1 MKVYAYTPYGKSLC
15 DVDAK
20 IGFSSEMTDDDT
32 KLVYYNYRYYAPL
45 IARWIKKDP
54 AEERQGGNMMAF
66 IFNTPISAFDYLGL
80 ACCGGEYYFPLLF
93 GYCDLGSVKHVYS
106 RITDCCIEGEAVYS
120 RLDNWDVKICFSEMG
135 LVPIPHAWIES
146 GNIARGYYAADKWW
160 SSPAIDIGIVQDEE
174 GYFRRTP
181 GFSIWGGRKICI
193 PVPLRKCA
201 YDISKFNDCLAN
213 IQLKR
218 SIYTLF
224 H

>member
-1 MKVYAYTPYGKSLC
+1 
-15 DVDAK
+15 
-20 IGFSSEMTDDDT
+20 
-32 KLVYYNYRYYAPL
+32 
-45 IARWIKKDP
+45 
-54 AEERQGGNMMAF
+54 MMAF

-135 LVPIPHAWIES
+135 LGSIPHAWIES

-218 SIYTLF
+218 SIYTLLPLNIRF
-224 H
+224 ALGWPLDRVNWPAGNNCWTGAFEMYRQCKEKAER